1 MQLCV
6 MRQCFH
12 PPGDMLSTFQRNNL
26 WRVPMH
32 EIVFI
37 VVLFALFAILGRRSG
52 KPLPGSTQDEAQGRT
67 RALEAM
73 RGFYQRRPF

>member
-1 MQLCV
+1 ML
-6 MRQCFH
+6 R
-12 PPGDMLSTFQRNNL
+12 PPGDMLLAFQEAIYEGT
-26 WRVPMH
+26 MY